1 MLSRFWQVSCYL
13 ITHYGFSVP
22 EAVACLSILRPGSGT
37 TSQHCFLEFY
47 VNNFP
52 VQLSIMYCE
61 VVLLFIVTETKSELH
76 RANMTNENDSQ
87 SKRNTKSIRVKTYM
101 TRIHPFYVFM
111 QCF

>member
-1 MLSRFWQVSCYL
+1 M
-13 ITHYGFSVP
+13 THYGFSVP

-37 TSQHCFLEFY
+37 TSLPCFLEFY

-52 VQLSIMYCE
+52 VQLSVMYCE

-87 SKRNTKSIRVKTYM
+87 SKSIRVKTYM
-101 TRIHPFYVFM
+101 TRIHPFYVVM